1 MSEYL
6 FIRVEEVKK
15 QLKFRFIPG
24 QSRRMDG
31 EILDSSK
38 NIRIDGGKSMK
49 SFKKGAVY
57 FINNPTGWTP
67 VGKTY
72 KRGSSSSELSFYRV
86 SRWRADL
93 LSDEF
98 ISGTKTPITGS
109 KEGVVLGEYN
119 SLIEKLASI
128 KDPVVEEVS
137 EKEVIEEREV
147 VPTYYMELQDS
158 FMSSKPCIKKDG
170 FYISDS
176 DWMIILR
183 NIKSHINTLITGPTG
198 CGKTT
203 AIKLACE
210 KLGIPCSVYDMG
222 SMFDPIS
229 SLLGV
234 HRLEGGS
241 SKFDYAKFAE
251 DIQKPG
257 VILLDELSRAPIQSN
272 NILFPCLDDRRTLP
286 VEIAGCKDIRS
297 ITVHPEVCFIATA
310 NIGVEYTGTN
320 VMDRALQNR
329 FFPIELT
336 YPNSKEESKVL
347 QKRCGVSEKEAN
359 LIVKVASEIRNI
371 YNKQELSISVSTR
384 ETLMIAQLVKDGWT
398 LKDALSMVLLPL
410 FEGTTDP
417 KEESTERGK
426 IRKLLMTY

>member
-1 MSEYL
+1 MSNYL

-15 QLKFRFIPG
+15 QLKFRFIPN
-24 QSRRMDG
+24 QSQNVDK
-31 EILDSSK
+31 EILDSTK
-38 NIRIDGGKSMK
+38 NIRIESGKSLK
-49 SFKKGAVY
+49 GFKKGAIY
-57 FINNPTGWTP
+57 YLDNPKGWSSI
-67 VGKTY
+67 GKSY
-72 KRGSSSSELSFYRV
+72 KKGTTSELSYYRMN
-86 SRWRADL
+86 RWRLNL
-93 LSDEF
+93 LAEEL
-98 ISGTKTPITGS
+98 ILGTKLADPKHKDSEVLKEYSDLIKTLPIDDK
-109 KEGVVLGEYN
+109 KEDQDIEASGE
-119 SLIEKLASI
+119 
-128 KDPVVEEVS
+128 DDVM
-137 EKEVIEEREV
+137 
-147 VPTYYMELQDS
+147 TYYKELRDT
-158 FMSSKPCIKKDG
+158 FMASKPNIKTDG

-183 NIKSHINTLITGPTG
+183 NIKSKINTLITGPTG

-241 SKFDYAKFAE
+241 SKFDYAKFAQ

-297 ITVHPEVCFIATA
+297 IVVHPDVCFIATA
-310 NIGVEYTGTN
+310 NIGAEYTGTN
-320 VMDRALQNR
+320 IMDRALQNR
-329 FFPIELT
+329 FFPIELN

-347 QKRCGVSEKEAN
+347 QQRCGVNEKEAN
-359 LIVKVASEIRNI
+359 LIVKVAGEIRNI

-410 FEGTTDP
+410 FEGTADP

>member
-1 MSEYL
+1 MSDYL

-15 QLKFRFIPG
+15 KLKFRFIPG
-24 QSRRMDG
+24 QSRNVDG
-31 EILDSSK
+31 EVLDPSK
-38 NIRIDGGKSMK
+38 NIKIDGGKSMS
-49 SFKKGAVY
+49 SFKEGSIY
-57 FINNPTGWTP
+57 YICNPKSWSSYS
-67 VGKTY
+67 KTR
-72 KRGSSSSELSFYRV
+72 KSGGEISFYRV
-86 SRWRADL
+86 SRWRLNL
-93 LSDEF
+93 LSKEVIDGTATGV
-98 ISGTKTPITGS
+98 STKTT
-109 KEGVVLGEYN
+109 EVLVEYN
-119 SLIEKLASI
+119 NLIEKFTDKEEILSDSI
-128 KDPVVEEVS
+128 NETELRE
-137 EKEVIEEREV
+137 EKEEETI
-147 VPTYYMELQDS
+147 TYYKELQDS
-158 FMSSKPCIKKDG
+158 FMSSKPCIKNDG

-183 NIKSHINTLITGPTG
+183 NIRSHINTLVTGPTG

-310 NIGVEYTGTN
+310 NVGAEYTGTN
-320 VMDRALQNR
+320 IMDRALQNR

-336 YPNSKEESKVL
+336 YPNQKEESKVL
-347 QKRCGVSEKEAN
+347 QKRCGISEKDAN

-384 ETLMIAQLVKDGWT
+384 ETLMVAQLVKDGWS